1 MSRNPENPLS
11 KYNNSK
17 LERKKAFEGF
27 LKEQAKGLNLF
38 QTEVEYKPE

>member
-1 MSRNPENPLS
+1 MAKRKSIS

-38 QTEVEYKPE
+38 QTEVTAEQ